1 MHVDKQVRFPPH
13 VFVFTK
19 PCMHLEVTQGKAS
32 KATSVIAQQ
41 FCCIGLA
48 LPSAGGQG
56 HCHEGQLDHEGHEG
70 HEDNASQEGHEGYEV
85 HEGNEGQ

>member
-1 MHVDKQVRFPPH
+1 M
-13 VFVFTK
+13 FVFTS

-41 FCCIGLA
+41 FCCMCLA

-56 HCHEGQLDHEGHEG
+56 QCHEGQLNHEEN
-70 HEDNASQEGHEGYEV
+70 EDNASHEDQEGVGM
-85 HEGNEGQ
+85 